1 MNKASPS
8 KKLYELKTSQK
19 RESNFYLENLALTKS
34 KDSSQIL
41 KIKLYSQNNTK
52 SSRNFLPK
60 QFLESE
66 KEVSKD
72 FTYGNHNNYIFL
84 YYETTIEHLKKYKK
98 IYNNISN
105 IKNNY
110 NNNDDIS
117 INKKKSENV
126 NLNINQNSE
135 SDINNYR
142 NVNNFNY
149 FHLNNSI
156 NKKFNYN
163 IDKDTLYKNK
173 KTRESKINETINDKK
188 KLNVNLVEE
197 IPKNNL
203 NENEFKNLIINIDY
217 PPFKPSHLN
226 DKIED
231 VKKENKNSNIIPKTS
246 IIPIFDPN
254 IDNNK
259 KNKDDEYLIEMFGK
273 RGWICILCNNFNYE
287 TRIKCN
293 RCGELKKP
301 KKITNLKLKMKKQQT
316 DENQSDNQNKDWVCS
331 FCKNFNYSFRSVCNR
346 CKIPKN
352 PQIVENYNPS
362 NSNYIKNNNIP
373 FSIQPFLIFNNFQN
387 IYINRIANFMYK

>member
-163 IDKDTLYKNK
+163 IVKDTLYKNK

-246 IIPIFDPN
+246 IIPIFEPN

-352 PQIVENYNPS
+352 PQIVENYNPT

-387 IYINRIANFMYK
+387 IYINRISNFMYK

>member
-19 RESNFYLENLALTKS
+19 SESNFYLENSALTKS

-84 YYETTIEHLKKYKK
+84 YYEKTIEHLKKYKK

-293 RCGELKKP
+293 RCGEIKKP

>member
-19 RESNFYLENLALTKS
+19 SESNFYLENLALTKS

-98 IYNNISN
+98 IYSNISN
-105 IKNNY
+105 IKNNF

-117 INKKKSENV
+117 INKKKSANI
-126 NLNINQNSE
+126 NLNINPNSE

-149 FHLNNSI
+149 FYFNNSI

-163 IDKDTLYKNK
+163 TVKDTLYKNK
-173 KTRESKINETINDKK
+173 KTRESKINEAINDKK
-188 KLNVNLVEE
+188 KLNTNLVEE

-203 NENEFKNLIINIDY
+203 NENGIKNLIINIDY

-246 IIPIFDPN
+246 INPIFDTN

-301 KKITNLKLKMKKQQT
+301 KKITNLKLKMKKGQT
-316 DENQSDNQNKDWVCS
+316 DENQNDNQNKDWVCS
-331 FCKNFNYSFRSVCNR
+331 FCKNFNYSFRSICNK

-352 PQIVENYNPS
+352 PQIVDNYNPT
-362 NSNYIKNNNIP
+362 NNNYIKNNNIP

>member
-19 RESNFYLENLALTKS
+19 SESNFYLENLALTKS

-98 IYNNISN
+98 IYSNISN
-105 IKNNY
+105 IKNNF

-117 INKKKSENV
+117 INKKKSANI
-126 NLNINQNSE
+126 NLNINPNSE

-246 IIPIFDPN
+246 INPIFDTN

-301 KKITNLKLKMKKQQT
+301 KKKTNLKLKMKKGQT
-316 DENQSDNQNKDWVCS
+316 DENQNDNQNKDWVCS
-331 FCKNFNYSFRSVCNR
+331 FCKNFNYSFRSICNK

-352 PQIVENYNPS
+352 PQIVDNYNPT
-362 NSNYIKNNNIP
+362 NNNYIKNNNIP

-387 IYINRIANFMYK
+387 IYINRNANFMYK

>member
-19 RESNFYLENLALTKS
+19 SESNFYLENSALTKS

-84 YYETTIEHLKKYKK
+84 YYEKTIEHLKKYKK

-126 NLNINQNSE
+126 NLNIIQNSE

-352 PQIVENYNPS
+352 PQIVENYNPT

-387 IYINRIANFMYK
+387 IYINSISNFMYK

>member
-19 RESNFYLENLALTKS
+19 SESNFYLENSALTKS

-84 YYETTIEHLKKYKK
+84 YYEKTIEHLKKYKK

-352 PQIVENYNPS
+352 PQIVENYNTS

>member
-117 INKKKSENV
+117 INKKKSEKV

-346 CKIPKN
+346 CKIPEN
-352 PQIVENYNPS
+352 PQIVENYNPT

>member
-117 INKKKSENV
+117 INKKKSEKV

-163 IDKDTLYKNK
+163 IVKDTLYKNK

-346 CKIPKN
+346 CKIPEN
-352 PQIVENYNPS
+352 PQIVENYNPT

>member
-19 RESNFYLENLALTKS
+19 SESNFYLENSALTKS

-84 YYETTIEHLKKYKK
+84 YYEKTIEHLKKYKK

>member
-19 RESNFYLENLALTKS
+19 SESNFYLENSALTKS

-84 YYETTIEHLKKYKK
+84 YYEKTIEHLKKYKK

-352 PQIVENYNPS
+352 PQIVENYNPT

>member
-19 RESNFYLENLALTKS
+19 SESNFYLENSALTKS

>member
-19 RESNFYLENLALTKS
+19 SESNFYLENSALTKS

-84 YYETTIEHLKKYKK
+84 YYEKTIEHLKKYKK

-163 IDKDTLYKNK
+163 IVKDTLYKNK

-293 RCGELKKP
+293 RCGEIKKP

>member
-19 RESNFYLENLALTKS
+19 SESNFYLENLALTKS

-84 YYETTIEHLKKYKK
+84 YYEKTIEHLKKYKK

>member
-19 RESNFYLENLALTKS
+19 SESNFYLENLALTKS

-163 IDKDTLYKNK
+163 TVKDTLYKNK
-173 KTRESKINETINDKK
+173 KTRESKINEAINDKK
-188 KLNVNLVEE
+188 KLNTNLVEE

-203 NENEFKNLIINIDY
+203 NENGIKNLIINIDY

-246 IIPIFDPN
+246 INPIFDTN

-301 KKITNLKLKMKKQQT
+301 KKKTNLKLKMKKGQT
-316 DENQSDNQNKDWVCS
+316 DENQNDNQNKDWVCS

-387 IYINRIANFMYK
+387 IYINRNANFMYK

>member
-117 INKKKSENV
+117 INKKKSEKV

-352 PQIVENYNPS
+352 PQIVENYNTS

>member
-163 IDKDTLYKNK
+163 IVKDTLYKNK

-246 IIPIFDPN
+246 IIPIFEPN

-346 CKIPKN
+346 CKIPEN
-352 PQIVENYNPS
+352 PQIVENYNPT

-387 IYINRIANFMYK
+387 IYINRISNFMYK

>member
-8 KKLYELKTSQK
+8 KKLNELKTSQK
-19 RESNFYLENLALTKS
+19 SESNFYLENLAFTKS
-34 KDSSQIL
+34 KESNQIL
-41 KIKLYSQNNTK
+41 KNKLFSKNNTK

-66 KEVSKD
+66 KKVCKD
-72 FTYGNHNNYIFL
+72 FTYDNHNNYIFL
-84 YYETTIEHLKKYKK
+84 YYETTIEHLKKYKN

-117 INKKKSENV
+117 INKKKSVNI
-126 NLNINQNSE
+126 NLNINPNSE
-135 SDINNYR
+135 TDINNYR

-149 FHLNNSI
+149 FYFNNSI
-156 NKKFNYN
+156 NKNFNYN
-163 IDKDTLYKNK
+163 NVKDTLIKNK

-188 KLNVNLVEE
+188 KLNTNLVEE
-197 IPKNNL
+197 IPKNDL
-203 NENEFKNLIINIDY
+203 NENEIKNLIINIDF
-217 PPFKPSHLN
+217 PPFTPSHLN
-226 DKIED
+226 DKIVD

-246 IIPIFDPN
+246 INPIFDTN

-259 KNKDDEYLIEMFGK
+259 KNEDDEYLIEMFGK

-293 RCGELKKP
+293 RCGELKRP
-301 KKITNLKLKMKKQQT
+301 KKITNLKLKMKKEQT
-316 DENQSDNQNKDWVCS
+316 DENQNDNQNKDWVCS
-331 FCKNFNYSFRSVCNR
+331 FCKNFNYSFRSICNR

-352 PQIVENYNPS
+352 PLIVDNYNPT
-362 NSNYIKNNNIP
+362 NNNYIKNNYIP
-373 FSIQPFLIFNNFQN
+373 FPIQPFLILNNFQN

>member
-19 RESNFYLENLALTKS
+19 SESNFYLENLALTKS

-98 IYNNISN
+98 IYSNISN
-105 IKNNY
+105 IKNNF

-117 INKKKSENV
+117 INKKKSANI
-126 NLNINQNSE
+126 NLNINPNSE

-149 FHLNNSI
+149 FYFNNSI

-163 IDKDTLYKNK
+163 TVKDTLYKNK
-173 KTRESKINETINDKK
+173 KTRESKINEAINDKK
-188 KLNVNLVEE
+188 KLNTNLVEE

-203 NENEFKNLIINIDY
+203 NENGIKNLIINIDY

-246 IIPIFDPN
+246 INPIFDTN

-301 KKITNLKLKMKKQQT
+301 KKKTNLKLKMKKGQT
-316 DENQSDNQNKDWVCS
+316 DENQNDNQNKDWVCS
-331 FCKNFNYSFRSVCNR
+331 FCKNFNYSFRSICNK

-352 PQIVENYNPS
+352 PQIVDNYNPT
-362 NSNYIKNNNIP
+362 NNNYIKNNNIP

-387 IYINRIANFMYK
+387 IYINRNANFMYK

>member
-19 RESNFYLENLALTKS
+19 SESNFYLENLALTKS

-84 YYETTIEHLKKYKK
+84 YYEKTIEHLKKYKK

-149 FHLNNSI
+149 FYFNNSI

-203 NENEFKNLIINIDY
+203 NENGIKNLIINIDY

-246 IIPIFDPN
+246 INPIFDTN

-301 KKITNLKLKMKKQQT
+301 KKKTNLKLKMKKGQT
-316 DENQSDNQNKDWVCS
+316 DENQNDNQNKDWVCS
-331 FCKNFNYSFRSVCNR
+331 FCKNFNYSFRSICNK

-352 PQIVENYNPS
+352 PQIVDNYNPT
-362 NSNYIKNNNIP
+362 NNNYIKNNNIP

-387 IYINRIANFMYK
+387 IYINRNANFMYK